1 LTQNNPT
8 PFVQNTIFIEL
19 GLYCSDYCRCTVSAT
34 VTPVVTC
41 INEVLRIFRDLSS
54 NNLKCEFKTFNILIN
69 ALLQGGRKDEANNLF
84 SSVSG
89 NGIVPDGVTY
99 SLVIES
105 HIESLLE
112 EVMICFY
119 HGQS

>member
-1 LTQNNPT
+1 
-8 PFVQNTIFIEL
+8 
-19 GLYCSDYCRCTVSAT
+19 
-34 VTPVVTC
+34 
-41 INEVLRIFRDLSS
+41 
-54 NNLKCEFKTFNILIN
+54 LKCEFKTFNILIN

-119 HGQS
+119 HGRSLGMGQATDHSEILKNNIF